1 MSEQANQLHNPP
13 VMFNEREI
21 TFYTFLHSCDRHAVF
36 FLCVCVGVIRI
47 SIIIVS
53 CGFGGKTI
61 HSGAE
66 IMQP

>member
-21 TFYTFLHSCDRHAVF
+21 TFYTFLHSCDRHAMF
-36 FLCVCVGVIRI
+36 FLCVCGGVIRI

>member
-13 VMFNEREI
+13 VMFNERKI
-21 TFYTFLHSCDRHAVF
+21 TFYTFLHSCDKHAMF
-36 FLCVCVGVIRI
+36 FFVCVGVIGI

>member
-13 VMFNEREI
+13 IMSNERKI
-21 TFYTFLHSCDRHAVF
+21 TFYTFLHSCDKHVVF
-36 FLCVCVGVIRI
+36 FVCVGVIGI